1 MREEH
6 NFSCTLSSLRK
17 AHETSRNGLVSLQHL
32 YQNEDFWIL
41 TGTCFIC
48 ILTLEILLSRC

>member
-17 AHETSRNGLVSLQHL
+17 AHETNRNGLVSLQHL
-32 YQNEDFWIL
+32 YQDDDF
-41 TGTCFIC
+41 
-48 ILTLEILLSRC
+48 